1 MPAAYVAIKKS
12 LEGKYKSEKLRKK
25 HAAMIFNAMQRKHGK
40 PGLSPKSDGE
50 VKGK

>member
-1 MPAAYVAIKKS
+1 MPAAYLAIKSS
-12 LEGKYKSEKLRKK
+12 LDGKYKSEKLRKK
-25 HAAMIFNAMQRKHGK
+25 HAAMIYNAMRSKQGK